1 MLFQKLKETFYKKRS
16 ALWIISLV
24 AAVVLP
30 TLALSGIGFFNIQE
44 RLKLSEHQYLAQ
56 LNKKT
61 FELQSITNNHL
72 KDKFKHLVEQVKTLE
87 DYPINHPVN
96 IEFPSFSDS
105 TLTGIIIK
113 KQGITLWPKQ
123 PLLQTPHF
131 FKLPKDEIRLR
142 NLEAES
148 VRWKE
153 VLRYRL
159 QKDNF
164 LTEDE
169 KIWNQI
175 GILRLLF
182 ELNFYNDFHR
192 QKSLLN
198 LGNSKLASFLKPTL
212 ALQEFDIYLKEK
224 NTNSAVK
231 ALNNLWQ
238 EFYSN
243 QKGLSHN
250 GTIHALEHMLEHLL
264 SLENLSDPQRD
275 KSWNKLQ
282 WIKRFKV
289 DAVNHKTH
297 QIWTDNF
304 LGNYNVEE
312 GVQLLEVENTLHF
325 QIPLSQHRNNYYFI
339 ASFDKAK
346 LLSEMKQALNKHSL
360 SFRISLKHQNYNFIK
375 TEDVEFYKSI
385 TLAPWH
391 PFNSIE
397 IFRKPESSIQSQA
410 LHKAFLLYST
420 LALASLMVMISI
432 YLVYHTVKKEQTV
445 VKLKTNILSS
455 VTHELKTPLT
465 SINMFAEMIS
475 RGKFPPNKDASTYS
489 ERILKET
496 ERLQELIDSILNLGK
511 LENENSHQYQDLS
524 LSDLIQGIIT
534 RLTPQFEAKKI
545 TLSSELQEFKLW
557 GDHQLLESMF
567 QNLIDN
573 ALKYTPEGGKIIIQ
587 SSSTKKH
594 HSIQI
599 SDSGIGIDPKE
610 FNSIFDPF
618 YRVGDELT
626 RQSKGSG
633 IGLAIVKR
641 VAELHKA
648 TVNVQSKKSQG
659 STFKVCFKRG

>member
-1 MLFQKLKETFYKKRS
+1 MLFQKLKETFYQKRS
-16 ALWIISLV
+16 TLWIISLV

-56 LNKKT
+56 LNKQSLK
-61 FELQSITNNHL
+61 LQLFTNNHL
-72 KDKFKHLVEQVKTLE
+72 KKKFDHIMEQVKTLE
-87 DYPINHPVN
+87 DFPINHPIN
-96 IEFPSFSDS
+96 FDFPNFNDS
-105 TLTGIIIK
+105 TLKGIVIK
-113 KQGITLWPKQ
+113 KQGLTLWPKR
-123 PLLQTPHF
+123 PLLATPHF
-131 FKLPKDEIRLR
+131 FKIPKDEIRLR
-142 NLEAES
+142 NLETES
-148 VRWKE
+148 FRWKK
-153 VLRYRL
+153 VLQYRL

-164 LTEDE
+164 LSENE
-169 KIWNQI
+169 RIWNQV

-182 ELNFYNDFHR
+182 ELRFFKDFHT
-192 QKSLLN
+192 QKALLN
-198 LGNSKLASFLKPTL
+198 LDNSSLSSFFKPTL
-212 ALQEFDIYLKEK
+212 ALQEFDIFLWE
-224 NTNSAVK
+224 NNSK
-231 ALNNLWQ
+231 AALQTFNELWKA
-238 EFYSN
+238 FYTYQPN
-243 QKGLSHN
+243 LSHN
-250 GTIHALEHMLEHLL
+250 GTINTLEQMLDRIL

-275 KSWNKLQ
+275 QSWNKLQ
-282 WIKRFKV
+282 WLRRFKL
-289 DAVNHKTH
+289 DASNLRRQQH
-297 QIWTDNF
+297 WTNNF
-304 LGNYNVEE
+304 FNTYDIEE
-312 GVQLLEVENTLHF
+312 GIQMLEVENNLFF
-325 QIPLSQHRNNYYFI
+325 QIPLSQHRNNYFFI
-339 ASFDKAK
+339 ATFDKIK
-346 LLSEMKQALNKHSL
+346 LIAELTQLLKKFPI
-360 SFRISLKHQNYNFIK
+360 SFQISLKNQSLNYLK
-375 TEDVEFYKSI
+375 SEDIEFQQSI
-385 TLAPWH
+385 QLASWH

-420 LALASLMVMISI
+420 LALASLMVLISI

-496 ERLQELIDSILNLGK
+496 LRLQELIDSILNLGK
-511 LENENSHQYQDLS
+511 LENENSHQYQYLS
-524 LSDLIQGIIT
+524 LPDLIQGIT
-534 RLTPQFEAKKI
+534 SRLTPQFEAKKI
-545 TLSSELQEFKLW
+545 SFVSDLEGFNLW
-557 GDHQLLESMF
+557 GEHQLLESMF

-573 ALKYTPEGGKIIIQ
+573 ALKYTPEGGNVRIE
-587 SSSTKKH
+587 SSSNKKH

-599 SDSGIGIDPKE
+599 NDSGIGIEPKE

-648 TVNVQSKKSQG
+648 TVSVQSKKSQG